1 MGQKFYTR
9 VFSKDIKKKII
20 FNKTNLF
27 EYFLMK
33 KVNVI
38 VDSRSFFQ
46 KLLRSYCDQFSIRF
60 NKIQHQKLIVR
71 NNVTTYEPITQL
83 EIWFYSIRKCWN
95 CLFLGLFPYS
105 VDDFDSYSNKL
116 CEKSLER
123 IRVSIRN
130 RFFDRN
136 IWNLF
141 DLFHSI
147 IELKRISTIKKKL

>member
-38 VDSRSFFQ
+38 VDSRSFFFQ
-46 KLLRSYCDQFSIRF
+46 KLLKSYWDQFSIRF

-71 NNVTTYEPITQL
+71 NNATTYVSSLSHSWKSDSILL
-83 EIWFYSIRKCWN
+83 ESVEIAC
-95 CLFLGLFPYS
+95 FLDCF
-105 VDDFDSYSNKL
+105 
-116 CEKSLER
+116 R
-123 IRVSIRN
+123 IR
-130 RFFDRN
+130 
-136 IWNLF
+136 
-141 DLFHSI
+141 
-147 IELKRISTIKKKL
+147 